1 MSSEAHAHHD
11 AHGDDHHHHDGAS
24 HGTFKSYMIGFV
36 LSVIL
41 TAIPFWLVMG
51 DVLENKTLLVIAI
64 MGLGVIQI
72 FVHMIYFLHMD
83 TKSESGWNMLALIF
97 TLVLVVITLSGSIW
111 IMYHLDSNM
120 MPMST
125 HDMRKMP

>member
-24 HGTFKSYMIGFV
+24 HGTFKSYMIGFI

-51 DVLENKTLLVIAI
+51 DVLENKTLLVIEHDMDAVFALADRVSVLVQGRI
-64 MGLGVIQI
+64 VATGAAAEVAADERVREAYLGVPPGPPR
-72 FVHMIYFLHMD
+72 D
-83 TKSESGWNMLALIF
+83 PGRTA
-97 TLVLVVITLSGSIW
+97 
-111 IMYHLDSNM
+111 
-120 MPMST
+120 P
-125 HDMRKMP
+125 

>member
-11 AHGDDHHHHDGAS
+11 AHGDDHHHDGAS
-24 HGTFKSYMIGFV
+24 HGTFKSYMIGFI

-51 DVLENKTLLVIAI
+51 DVLESKTLLVIAI

-83 TKSESGWNMLALIF
+83 TKSEGGWTFMALIF
-97 TLVLVVITLSGSIW
+97 TVVVLLITLSGSLW
-111 IMYHLDSNM
+111 VMYNMNKNM
-120 MPMST
+120 MPL
-125 HDMRKMP
+125 HIEDVKNLP

>member
-24 HGTFKSYMIGFV
+24 HGTFKSYMIGFI

-51 DVLENKTLLVIAI
+51 GVLENKTLLVIAI

-83 TKSESGWNMLALIF
+83 TRSEGGWTFMALIF
-97 TLVLVVITLSGSIW
+97 TVVVLLITLSGSLW
-111 IMYHLDSNM
+111 VMYNMNKNM
-120 MPMST
+120 MPL
-125 HDMRKMP
+125 HIEDVKNLP

>member
-11 AHGDDHHHHDGAS
+11 AHGDDHHHDGAS

-51 DVLENKTLLVIAI
+51 GVLENKTLLVIAI

-83 TKSESGWNMLALIF
+83 TRSEGGWTFMALIF
-97 TLVLVVITLSGSIW
+97 TITLVVIMLAGSVW
-111 IMYHLDSNM
+111 VMYHLNHNM
-120 MPMST
+120 MPMDA
-125 HDMRKMP
+125 HDVMNNAR

>member
-11 AHGDDHHHHDGAS
+11 AHGDDHHHDGAS

-51 DVLENKTLLVIAI
+51 GVLENKTLLVIAI

-83 TKSESGWNMLALIF
+83 TRSEGGWTFMALIF
-97 TLVLVVITLSGSIW
+97 TVVVLLITLSG
-111 IMYHLDSNM
+111 D
-120 MPMST
+120 
-125 HDMRKMP
+125 RKSVV

>member
-51 DVLENKTLLVIAI
+51 GVLENKTLLVIAI

-83 TKSESGWNMLALIF
+83 TKSEGGWTFMALIF
-97 TLVLVVITLSGSIW
+97 TVVVLLITLSGSLW
-111 IMYHLDSNM
+111 VMYNMNKNM
-120 MPMST
+120 MPL
-125 HDMRKMP
+125 HIEDVKNLP